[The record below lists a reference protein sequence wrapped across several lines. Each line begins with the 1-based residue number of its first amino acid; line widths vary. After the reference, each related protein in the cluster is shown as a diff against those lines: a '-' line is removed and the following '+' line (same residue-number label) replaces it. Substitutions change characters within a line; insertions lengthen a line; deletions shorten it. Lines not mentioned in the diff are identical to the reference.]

1 MKISDLIEVLGS
13 NENDVQAYDLKT
25 KEGYESFKKS
35 IEELKNSDLSTFELF
50 GIDLKGILDK
60 LSIWGETAHCA
71 LNANEASEEPNDKK
85 EIVKD
90 AVKQMNDTVDDKNYV
105 VDRKVIDHSEE
116 STKDETVKDNEF
128 KQEFKQ
134 EFKRPSELLTI
145 PQKLQLHKLVQEYV
159 DTAIKPF
166 NKGILTNDQINDAYA
181 GLYEF
186 GAWILNK
193 K

>member
-1 MKISDLIEVLGS
+1 MKISDLIEALGS
-13 NENDVQAYDLKT
+13 NTNDVQAYDLKT
-25 KEGYESFKKS
+25 KEGYDSFKKS

-71 LNANEASEEPNDKK
+71 LNANNASEESNDKK

-116 STKDETVKDNEF
+116 STKDESVKDN
-128 KQEFKQ
+128 

-145 PQKLQLHKLVQEYV
+145 QQKLQLHKLVQEYV

-166 NKGILTNDQINDAYA
+166 NKGILTNNQINDAYA

-186 GAWILNK
+186 GAWILAK
-193 K
+193 

>member
-1 MKISDLIEVLGS
+1 MKISDLIEALGS
-13 NENDVQAYDLKT
+13 NTNDVQTYDLKT

-50 GIDLKGILDK
+50 GVDLKGILDK
-60 LSIWGETAHCA
+60 LSTWGETAHCA
-71 LNANEASEEPNDKK
+71 LNANNVSEESND
-85 EIVKD
+85 D
-90 AVKQMNDTVDDKNYV
+90 PVDDKNYV

-116 STKDETVKDNEF
+116 STKDESVKDN
-128 KQEFKQ
+128 

-145 PQKLQLHKLVQEYV
+145 QQKLQLHKLVQEYV

-186 GAWILNK
+186 GAWILAK
-193 K
+193 